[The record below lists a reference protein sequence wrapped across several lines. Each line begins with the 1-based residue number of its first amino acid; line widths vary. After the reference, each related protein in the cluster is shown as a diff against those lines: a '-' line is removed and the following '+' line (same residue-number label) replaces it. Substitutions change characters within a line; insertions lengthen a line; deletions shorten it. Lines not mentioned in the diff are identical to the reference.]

1 MGTAFLPRN
10 LEIGENSLN
19 RIGMIAKR
27 QGISHLFVVIDA
39 FLTTNP
45 LNYDSKIKRIL
56 KEENVNVTFF
66 SDFRGEPTTDHLHE
80 ALKKLHK
87 AEPNGVLALGG
98 GSAIDIGKA
107 VAFFA
112 KNPSAGWDK
121 IASQIRLDKLPLLA
135 VPSTAGTGSEATK
148 VMVIKNSET
157 EVKMNPGHP
166 DLMPDVAI
174 LDPHLTTSLPKHFT
188 AYTGMD
194 ALTHAI
200 EAYVSTNGSRVT
212 DDFALKAI
220 NMIGKNL
227 PIAYEKGSDMK
238 AREEMLL
245 GSCYAGIAFSNAST
259 NLAHAVGRPLGARFH
274 IPHGLSVALVLPFV
288 MRFGLEA
295 APYRYAQIAVALG
308 EDAIEDVKGLA
319 NKSIEL
325 VEIFNNRFGIWR
337 DGLKYIDLEDLKA
350 NMSIIVDD
358 ALSGNGIATNR
369 IVPIKK
375 DVEDVLLALINKLI
389 SVKEIE
395 SL

>member
-1 MGTAFLPRN
+1 
-10 LEIGENSLN
+10 
-19 RIGMIAKR
+19 
-27 QGISHLFVVIDA
+27 GISHLFVVIDA
-39 FLTTNP
+39 ILTTNP

-80 ALKKLHK
+80 ALEKLHK

-220 NMIGKNL
+220 NMVGKNL
-227 PIAYEKGSDMK
+227 PIAYEKGSDVK

-319 NKSIEL
+319 NK
-325 VEIFNNRFGIWR
+325 
-337 DGLKYIDLEDLKA
+337 
-350 NMSIIVDD
+350 
-358 ALSGNGIATNR
+358 
-369 IVPIKK
+369 
-375 DVEDVLLALINKLI
+375 
-389 SVKEIE
+389 
-395 SL
+395 